1 VEIISKQFEEI
12 ANEDQDILSTDANF
26 NMLPDEVKMAASN
39 PISRHEDVMAYI
51 SNNVRQL

>member
-1 VEIISKQFEEI
+1 MEIISKQFEEI

-39 PISRHEDVMAYI
+39 PISRHKDVMAYI